1 MMRRR
6 ERLSNSRWT
15 RTKVESLN
23 DVAGSYERWNGD
35 AREWDRWAELGRE
48 GGLKLGRILDMLD
61 TTDMT

>member
-1 MMRRR
+1 M
-6 ERLSNSRWT
+6 
-15 RTKVESLN
+15 ESLN